1 MDPRRGLGEAQ
12 QPLAL
17 ICRLEYN
24 GPFHFLDQRCRDAA
38 MFAPRIDGYQPGNGQ
53 TSAGCVLQA
62 HALTYGEVWLALRPR
77 CISESS

>member
-1 MDPRRGLGEAQ
+1 
-12 QPLAL
+12 
-17 ICRLEYN
+17 
-24 GPFHFLDQRCRDAA
+24 

-62 HALTYGEVWLALRPR
+62 HALTYREVWLALRPR